1 MHASVYVHIHT
12 HTYIPALY
20 GSQRRGNYPDKR
32 RCGKELVFLNK
43 FWYGFCVHWDLE
55 STQWTELQNKDR
67 VAKIGG
73 KYSWDALHLIMKQ
86 VRSFGMESDTVGVSS
101 GLKNLENQAQLSV
114 NSQLT
119 HVHTVL
125 KILNHQII
133 YKCSVMIRNTV
144 TFVSDTQSTIHTE
157 DSLSVSF
164 GISVNTRL
172 EPLSTS

>member
-1 MHASVYVHIHT
+1 
-12 HTYIPALY
+12 
-20 GSQRRGNYPDKR
+20 
-32 RCGKELVFLNK
+32 
-43 FWYGFCVHWDLE
+43 
-55 STQWTELQNKDR
+55 
-67 VAKIGG
+67 
-73 KYSWDALHLIMKQ
+73 MKQ